1 MEEDESPMSKKVKT
15 ITACAVCAAALGLG
29 GYALLLN
36 KDGKDVPTVSSIT
49 ETAEPTTEQ
58 SGVLPLGWSDK
69 IGYAPSKDGRTERA
83 KSLLR
88 ENKDIVGW
96 LKIDGLQL
104 DYPVVKDPGEIPEND
119 PYYGPEGYI
128 PDAFYLD
135 HNLYRNHD
143 QEGTLYLDY
152 RDDFGSDE
160 SQHSEN
166 QVIYGHA
173 MWNGNMMGCL
183 RRYRQDFEFYKSSP
197 FIQYSSNYKEYD
209 YVIFAFLITS
219 GSYNATDFHYWNM
232 EDLDSEEE
240 FNFYVDNCR
249 SRQLLD
255 TGVDVK
261 YGDQLLTLST
271 CYADEDNSRFLV
283 VARKLREGEVAGDF
297 TTIQHTEAWT
307 KAQQE
312 KEKEAA
318 EHDTPPKND

>member
-1 MEEDESPMSKKVKT
+1 M
-15 ITACAVCAAALGLG
+15 
-29 GYALLLN
+29 
-36 KDGKDVPTVSSIT
+36 
-49 ETAEPTTEQ
+49 
-58 SGVLPLGWSDK
+58 
-69 IGYAPSKDGRTERA
+69 TERA

-88 ENKDIVGW
+88 VNKDIVGW

-104 DYPVVKDPGEIPEND
+104 DYPVVKDPGEIPAND
-119 PYYGPEGYI
+119 PYYGPEEYV

-135 HNLYRNHD
+135 HDLYRNHD

-152 RDDFGSDE
+152 RDEFGSDE

-183 RRYRQDFEFYKSSP
+183 RRYRQDFDFYDVSP
-197 FIQYSSNYKEYD
+197 FIQYSSNYKTYD

-219 GSYNATDFHYWNM
+219 GSYDATDFHYWNM
-232 EDLDSEEE
+232 EELDSEED
-240 FNFYVDNCR
+240 FNFYIDNCK
-249 SRQLLD
+249 SRWMLD

-283 VARKLREGEVAGDF
+283 VARRLRDGEVAGDM
-297 TTIQHTEAWT
+297 TTIQRTEEWK
-307 KAQQE
+307 KAREE
-312 KEKEAA
+312 KEKEAV
-318 EHDTPPKND
+318 EHDTPPKNDE